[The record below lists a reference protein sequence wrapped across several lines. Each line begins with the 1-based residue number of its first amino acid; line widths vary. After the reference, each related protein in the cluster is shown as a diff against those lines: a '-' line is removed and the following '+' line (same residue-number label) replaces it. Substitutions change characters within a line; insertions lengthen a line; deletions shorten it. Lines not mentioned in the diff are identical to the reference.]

1 MPAITEKLPVSEF
14 YGMMR
19 YLLQRGDCMLL
30 IVGGSFQG
38 KKQIARE
45 LAEERNRTGGEGG
58 RWTVIPDFHQ
68 RIREYL
74 QAHPGEGREALRA
87 FARRTVQ
94 ENPDAVI
101 TLDEVGCGVVP
112 VDREEREY
120 REAVGAAGQELAA
133 LAGEV
138 YRVTAGIPV
147 RIK

>member
-1 MPAITEKLPVSEF
+1 
-14 YGMMR
+14 
-19 YLLQRGDCMLL
+19 MLL

-68 RIREYL
+68 RIREDL
-74 QAHPGEGREALRA
+74 QAHPGEGRETLRA

-112 VDREEREY
+112 IDPAQRAWREDVGRLCCRPAQRAERVE
-120 REAVGAAGQELAA
+120 
-133 LAGEV
+133 
-138 YRVTAGIPV
+138 
-147 RIK
+147 RIFCGLPMILKGDKPWN

>member
-1 MPAITEKLPVSEF
+1 MQT
-14 YGMMR
+14 
-19 YLLQRGDCMLL
+19 
-30 IVGGSFQG
+30 
-38 KKQIARE
+38 
-45 LAEERNRTGGEGG
+45 
-58 RWTVIPDFHQ
+58 
-68 RIREYL
+68 
-74 QAHPGEGREALRA
+74 HPGEGREALRA

-138 YRVTAGIPV
+138 YRVTIPV

>member
-1 MPAITEKLPVSEF
+1 
-14 YGMMR
+14 MR
-19 YLLQRGDCMLL
+19 YLLQRSDCMLL

-74 QAHPGEGREALRA
+74 QTHPGEGREALRA

>member
-1 MPAITEKLPVSEF
+1 
-14 YGMMR
+14 
-19 YLLQRGDCMLL
+19 MLL

-45 LAEERNRTGGEGG
+45 LAEERNRTGGESG

-74 QAHPGEGREALRA
+74 QTHPGEGREAPRA

-94 ENPDAVI
+94 GNPDAVI

-112 VDREEREY
+112 VDPAERAWREE
-120 REAVGAAGQELAA
+120 VGRLCCDLAKKA
-133 LAGEV
+133 QRVERIFCGLSMVLKGEG
-138 YRVTAGIPV
+138 TW
-147 RIK
+147 K

>member
-1 MPAITEKLPVSEF
+1 
-14 YGMMR
+14 
-19 YLLQRGDCMLL
+19 MLL

-112 VDREEREY
+112 VDPAQRAWREQVGRLCCRLAKRAERVE
-120 REAVGAAGQELAA
+120 
-133 LAGEV
+133 
-138 YRVTAGIPV
+138 
-147 RIK
+147 RIFCGLPMTLKGDSLSWN